1 MVENVIDADALVK
14 SFLSR
19 PRGLVIDGIESA
31 ASSNETLDVINP
43 ATEEVIGTIAAGTKQ
58 DADRAVVAARKAFE
72 SSGWV
77 DMNPHTRARMLLR
90 VADLID
96 ENTEELALM
105 ESLDVGMP
113 LTMARIFVGE
123 AAKVFRY
130 YAGWATRIQGETNPA
145 FDGFFT
151 YTAREPLGVCVGIIA
166 WNGPLGTSSWKVAP
180 ALACGNTVILKPA
193 EQGSLTPLRLIE
205 LIHEAG
211 IPVGVVNVV
220 TGLGET
226 VGAALS
232 SHPDVDKISF
242 TGSSETGRLIAEAAA
257 STYARVTLE
266 TGGKSPNIV
275 FEDANLDAAVA
286 TAVQGFCLLSGQ
298 VCSAG
303 TRLLVQE
310 SIYDEFVSRVV
321 EASKAI
327 TVGDPLDPGTMM
339 GPLVSQEQYDKVRGY
354 MTRGED
360 EGAAVL
366 LDGAREGTGYFVA
379 PTVFGRVDNDMTI
392 AREEIFGPVVA
403 AMPFTD
409 EADATRIAND
419 SNYGL
424 AAAVWTQD
432 LSRAHRMARA
442 LKAGTVWINT
452 YHMIDPMSPWGGYK
466 TSGQG
471 RELGREAIESFTQ
484 PKTVFV
490 PLN

>member
-1 MVENVIDADALVK
+1 M
-14 SFLSR
+14 
-19 PRGLVIDGIESA
+19 
-31 ASSNETLDVINP
+31 
-43 ATEEVIGTIAAGTKQ
+43 
-58 DADRAVVAARKAFE
+58 
-72 SSGWV
+72 
-77 DMNPHTRARMLLR
+77 
-90 VADLID
+90 
-96 ENTEELALM
+96 
-105 ESLDVGMP
+105 
-113 LTMARIFVGE
+113 
-123 AAKVFRY
+123 
-130 YAGWATRIQGETNPA
+130 
-145 FDGFFT
+145 
-151 YTAREPLGVCVGIIA
+151 CVGIIA